1 MSITT
6 KHGDGGRT
14 RLLFGA
20 TVGKD
25 DPAIAAVGDADE
37 LNAALGL
44 ARIHLRRPEL
54 AAIIARA
61 QEDLIGLMGQLSAG
75 AENAGRYAESGFRG
89 IDQAAVDRLTTEGAA
104 LEAEF
109 PNGFHSWS
117 VPGASGVESSARLE
131 FARCVCRRAERS
143 VAALTT
149 SGRAVDAAI
158 PAWFNR
164 LGDVLWLCARAE
176 EQPSR
181 P

>member
-6 KHGDGGRT
+6 KHGDAGRT

-20 TVGKD
+20 AVSKD

-44 ARIHLRRPEL
+44 ARIHVRLPDV
-54 AAIIARA
+54 AGIIARA
-61 QEDLIGLMGQLSAG
+61 QGDIVGLMGQLSAG
-75 AENAGRYAESGFRG
+75 EENAGRYAESGFRG
-89 IDQAAVDRLTTEGAA
+89 IDQNAVDRLTTEGAA

-109 PNGFHSWS
+109 PDGFHTWS
-117 VPGASGVESSARLE
+117 VPGASGIESSARLE

-143 VAALTT
+143 VAALTA

-158 PAWFNR
+158 SAWFNR

-176 EQPSR
+176 ER
-181 P
+181 PPRS